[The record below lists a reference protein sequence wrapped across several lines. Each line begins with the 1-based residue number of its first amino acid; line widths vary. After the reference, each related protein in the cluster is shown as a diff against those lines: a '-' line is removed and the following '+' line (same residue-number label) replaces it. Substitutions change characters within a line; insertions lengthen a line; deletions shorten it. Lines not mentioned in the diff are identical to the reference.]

1 MRILLVEDDEKSS
14 SYVRAA
20 LEARGN
26 VVDEVAN
33 GQDALAYAVR
43 ERYDVA
49 ILDRIIPG
57 LDGLSIVRGL
67 RAAGCKTPV
76 LFLTSLAAIDDRVA
90 GLESGADDY
99 LTKPFSVSELIAR
112 VNAIGRRPPLVAPR
126 SELRVADLEVNL
138 VSREVRRDGKSIE
151 LLPKEFSI
159 LKVLM
164 ENEGRIVTRDMLLE
178 RVWNIDFDPQS
189 SIVETHMSR
198 LRSKID
204 RPFHIHLIHNSRNI
218 GYSIHGPK

>member
-1 MRILLVEDDEKSS
+1 MRILLVEDDERSS
-14 SYVRAA
+14 TYVRAA
-20 LEARGN
+20 FEARGN
-26 VVDEVAN
+26 VVDEVSN

-43 ERYDVA
+43 ERYDIA
-49 ILDRIIPG
+49 IVDRIVPG

-76 LFLTSLAAIDDRVA
+76 IFLTSLAAVDDKVA
-90 GLESGADDY
+90 GLDCGADDY
-99 LTKPFSVSELIAR
+99 LTKPFSLSELIAR
-112 VNAIGRRPPLVAPR
+112 VNAIGRRPSLVTSR
-126 SELRVADLEVNL
+126 SELRIADLELNVI
-138 VSREVRRDGKSIE
+138 SREVRRENVSID

-164 ENEGRIVTRDMLLE
+164 ENEGRMVTRDMLLE

-204 RPFHIHLIHNSRNI
+204 KPFHTNLINTYRNV
-218 GYSIHGPK
+218 GYSIHAPK